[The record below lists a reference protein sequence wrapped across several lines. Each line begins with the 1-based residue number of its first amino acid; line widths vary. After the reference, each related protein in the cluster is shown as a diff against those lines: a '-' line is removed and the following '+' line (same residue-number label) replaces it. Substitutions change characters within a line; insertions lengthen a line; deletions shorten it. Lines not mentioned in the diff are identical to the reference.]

1 MSQSQLPVLSI
12 VIPLYNEEKVF
23 SRLTERI
30 DNVILKLDF
39 KTEVVLIDDGSK
51 DQTASLIKSKC
62 LSDERYQGI
71 LLSRNH
77 GHQLALSAGL
87 ANARATEAIMVMD
100 GDLQD
105 PPELVSD
112 FFKKYKEGYDVVYAI
127 RGKRKENP
135 VKKLAYWAYY
145 RLQRSVSNF
154 EIPIDSGDFGLMS
167 RRVVDRINEMPEQS
181 RYLRGMRS
189 WVGYKQTG
197 LSYARD
203 SRLEGKSNYTFRQL
217 LNLAFNGIFNFSEF
231 PVKLITHL
239 GIYSILLSL
248 FYIGYVLYQRIVNN
262 DVPAGFTTLIIAI
275 VLFSGV
281 QLISIGLIGEYVL
294 RIYNQVRNRP
304 LFIID
309 KIIKKSPEEHGQ

>member
-1 MSQSQLPVLSI
+1 MSNNNLPQLSI
-12 VIPLYNEEKVF
+12 VIPLFNEEKVF
-23 SRLTERI
+23 AKLTERL
-30 DNVILKLDF
+30 DAAILMLQI
-39 KTEVVLIDDGSK
+39 EVEIVLVDDGSR
-51 DQTASLIKSKC
+51 DQTRSLIREKC
-62 LSDERYQGI
+62 LSDSHYKGI

-87 ANARATEAIMVMD
+87 KNASGTKAIMVMD

-105 PPELVSD
+105 PPELIID
-112 FFKKYKEGYDVVYAI
+112 FYNKHLEGYDVVYAI
-127 RGKRKENP
+127 RGKRKENIL
-135 VKKLAYWAYY
+135 KKVAYWTYY

-167 RRVVDRINEMPEQS
+167 RRVVDTMNAMPEQS

-189 WVGYKQTG
+189 WVGFKQIG
-197 LSYARD
+197 LSYGRDARMA
-203 SRLEGKSNYTFRQL
+203 GKSNYSFRQL

-248 FYIGYVLYQRIVNN
+248 IYIGFVIYERIVNN
-262 DVPAGFTTLIIAI
+262 NVPAGFTSLIIAI

-304 LFIID
+304 LFVID
-309 KIIKKSPEEHGQ
+309 EVIEKPKN

>member
-1 MSQSQLPVLSI
+1 MSNTNLPQLSI
-12 VIPLYNEEKVF
+12 VIPLFNEEKVF
-23 SRLTERI
+23 TKLTER
-30 DNVILKLDF
+30 LDAALLMLNF
-39 KTEVVLIDDGSK
+39 EAEIVLVDDGSH
-51 DQTASLIKSKC
+51 DQTRTLIREKC
-62 LSDERYQGI
+62 LRDSNYKGI

-87 ANARATEAIMVMD
+87 KNASGTKAIMVMD

-105 PPELVSD
+105 PPELIID
-112 FFKKYKEGYDVVYAI
+112 FYNKHLEGYDVVYAI
-127 RGKRKENP
+127 RGKRKENFI
-135 VKKLAYWAYY
+135 KKIAYWTYY

-167 RRVVDRINEMPEQS
+167 RRVVDTMNAMPEQS

-189 WVGYKQTG
+189 WVGFKQIG
-197 LSYARD
+197 LSYGRDARMA
-203 SRLEGKSNYTFRQL
+203 GKSNYSFRQL

-248 FYIGYVLYQRIVNN
+248 IYIGFVIYERIVNN
-262 DVPAGFTTLIIAI
+262 NVPAGFTSLIIAI

-304 LFIID
+304 LFVID
-309 KIIKKSPEEHGQ
+309 EVIEKPKN